1 MENLLNHF
9 LSLNPLLQ
17 ALLAGLFTW
26 FMTSLGAASIFIKK
40 NISRRTN
47 DIMLGFAAGIMTA
60 ATFFSMLI
68 PAIAM
73 SKGDPLIPQ
82 WFPAVVGLIIGFVSF
97 RFVDILVPHLH
108 PSLKAT
114 EPEGPKTNWK
124 QSILLTLAVTI
135 HNIPEG
141 IAIGIAFGATA
152 IMGISALPALT
163 LALGIGIQ
171 DAPEG
176 LAISLPLRRCGL
188 SRIKSFMYGS
198 MSGIVEP
205 VFAVIGALSVV
216 FMKSIL
222 PYALAF
228 AAGAMLFIVVEE
240 LIPESQS
247 SDHGDMATMGFM
259 AGFALMMML
268 EIMFAV

>member
-1 MENLLNHF
+1 METALKLF
-9 LSLNPLLQ
+9 FGLNPLLQ
-17 ALLAGLFTW
+17 ALLAGLLTW
-26 FMTSLGAASIFIKK
+26 FMTSIGAASIFVKK
-40 NISRRTN
+40 NISKKTN

-68 PAIAM
+68 PSINM
-73 SKGDPLIPQ
+73 SKGNPSVPQ
-82 WFPAVVGLIIGFVSF
+82 WFPAVIGLIVGFIAF
-97 RFVDILVPHLH
+97 RLIDMLVPHLH

-114 EPEGPKTNWK
+114 QPEGPKTNWK

-141 IAIGIAFGATA
+141 IAIGISFAAAA
-152 IMGISALPALT
+152 IAGITALPALT
-163 LALGIGIQ
+163 LAFGIGIQ
-171 DAPEG
+171 DIPEG

-216 FMKSIL
+216 YMKFML